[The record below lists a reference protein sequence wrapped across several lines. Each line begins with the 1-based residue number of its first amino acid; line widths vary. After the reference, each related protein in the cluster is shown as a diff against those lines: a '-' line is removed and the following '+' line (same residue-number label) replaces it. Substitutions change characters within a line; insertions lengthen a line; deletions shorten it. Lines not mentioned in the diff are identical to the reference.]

1 MGFRRALALDELWRG
16 DMTARV
22 VGKTKL
28 VVIRI
33 DDGVYAYEDRCAHL
47 GVALSEGSLD
57 GRVLTCSAHHYQYD
71 ACTGRGINPKDV
83 CLRAFPVRVDGGD
96 VLVDVDDDGE
106 RS

>member
-1 MGFRRALALDELWRG
+1 MAFEKVLALDELWRG
-16 DMTARV
+16 DMTARA
-22 VGKTKL
+22 VGRTKL

-71 ACTGRGINPKDV
+71 ACTGRGVNPKDV
-83 CLRAFPVRVDGGD
+83 CLRAFPVRVEGGD
-96 VLVDVDDDGE
+96 VLVDVGEDDE
-106 RS
+106 